1 MEYENESYYE
11 YENNNIDSLNTSCE
25 SSLSFANSELWY
37 RAVNSS
43 NDIYY
48 YDSKFKLSPRF
59 DIMTD
64 ESSNDYHNSATLY

>member
-37 RAVNSS
+37 RVVNSS
-43 NDIYY
+43 DNVYHYDI
-48 YDSKFKLSPRF
+48 KFKLSPRF
-59 DIMTD
+59 DIIPD
-64 ESSNDYHNSATLY
+64 ISSDDNIIL